1 MARIE
6 SNDPDTGY
14 SDAPGTR
21 ALVKGWAALTSSVL
35 LTLVAL
41 TAAALS
47 VLPALVLLLIAIP
60 LGVWGSHKLKAN
72 EPQIRPDQPPPAKLV
87 Q

>member
-1 MARIE
+1 MAQFE

-21 ALVKGWAALTSSVL
+21 ALVKGWAALTSAVL

-41 TAAALS
+41 IAAALS
-47 VLPALVLLLIAIP
+47 VLPALALLLVAIP
-60 LGVWGSHKLKAN
+60 LGVWGSHELKAN
-72 EPQIRPDQPPPAKLV
+72 EPQIRPNPPPPAKLI